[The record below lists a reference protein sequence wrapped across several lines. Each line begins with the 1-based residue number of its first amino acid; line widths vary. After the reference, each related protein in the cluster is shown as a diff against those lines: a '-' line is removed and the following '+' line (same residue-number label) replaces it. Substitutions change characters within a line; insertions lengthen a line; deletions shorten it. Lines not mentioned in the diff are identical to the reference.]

1 VAATL
6 GAAGFAHQ
14 AWRDRQ
20 ARIAAEQVY
29 QQQLRAEKRQHAL
42 EKALAVAMTGDL
54 DAAEN
59 SIGECELLG
68 ASAGQVHMLRGQ
80 VAFHRGNVMPGIE
93 HLRMAV
99 ALEKESVAAWA
110 MLALLYFDAG
120 QYGECEEIL
129 ERLDRLQP
137 TSPEDYLFKGCAEA
151 ILDPVYGLR
160 TIDQAIS
167 RRNSPIARAMRAQ
180 VWAYRALD
188 TARPRDI
195 AAALDDVHAAKGM
208 LPDNPFV
215 LFVSAFTQLVAA
227 SVFAETGDK
236 MARETALIAAGKDA
250 RALEGRPMSVDPV
263 MIRYVYYSQ
272 TDAEQKGFE
281 LLRDASQKIYSP
293 VILDVLAWDP
303 YRRGEPAKVLEVLD
317 RRKEPELFG
326 DIERAGALVELPGGP
341 QRALEAYQNMLKRYT
356 QGSGPLYCQ
365 TVLLLLQ
372 RKSEVVAASR
382 DLLER
387 HHRLPRLRNTF
398 HKNWLA
404 FNAGKL
410 TAQDFE
416 KAAGDSRLEKCVT
429 HHAIGMMRLAEGDRE
444 AARAQFRKSAATRYF
459 FNFELDWSRFML
471 ERMEKDPNWP
481 PWIKPRTDPGAHTK
495 R

>member
-1 VAATL
+1 MATTL

-20 ARIAAEQVY
+20 ARIAAEQIY
-29 QQQLRAEKRQHAL
+29 QQQLLAEKRQHAL

-54 DAAEN
+54 DAAEKA
-59 SIGECELLG
+59 IGECELLG

-80 VAFHRGNVMPGIE
+80 VAFHRGDLMPGIE

-99 ALEKESVAAWA
+99 TLEKESVAAWA

-129 ERLDRLQP
+129 EKVDQLQP
-137 TSPEDYLFKGCAEA
+137 LSPEDYLFKGCAEA
-151 ILDPVYGLR
+151 ILDPAHGLR

-180 VWAYRALD
+180 VWAYRAMD
-188 TARPRDI
+188 TASSRDI
-195 AAALDDVHAAKGM
+195 GAALDDVRAAKGM
-208 LPDNPFV
+208 LPDNPYV

-227 SVFAETGDK
+227 SVFAETNDK
-236 MARETALIAAGKDA
+236 TARENALNEAGKDV
-250 RALEGRPMSVDPV
+250 RAIEGGPLSADPV
-263 MIRYVYYSQ
+263 MIRYVYFSQ
-272 TDAEQKGFE
+272 TGAEQKGFE
-281 LLRDASQKIYSP
+281 LLRDACQRIYSP

-303 YRRGEPAKVLEVLD
+303 YRRGDPAKVLEVLN

-326 DIERAGALVELPGGP
+326 DIERACALAELPNGP
-341 QRALEAYQNMLKRYT
+341 RRTLEAYQDMTKRYT
-356 QGSGPLYCQ
+356 QGSEPLYCQ

-372 RKSEVVAASR
+372 RKSDVVAASR
-382 DLLER
+382 ALLER

-404 FNAGKL
+404 FNAGRL
-410 TAQDFE
+410 TAHDFA
-416 KAAGDSRLEKCVT
+416 KAAGDSRLEQCIT
-429 HHAIGMMRLAEGDRE
+429 HHMIGMMRLAEGDRE
-444 AARAQFRKSAATRYF
+444 AARAHFRKSVATRYF
-459 FNFELDWSRFML
+459 FNFELDWRGSSRL
-471 ERMEKDPNWP
+471 AL
-481 PWIKPRTDPGAHTK
+481 PGAGAP
-495 R
+495 